1 MPKIIDV
8 IHHFPK
14 SYNGEFRQ
22 DFVVL
27 DKLPEFL
34 YEKKG
39 VCLIASDDGF
49 YDCLFYD
56 TPGKNWKAFAGREFD
71 LKMKDGTIIHASGQ
85 WWDGKHQENAP
96 EPIVRVGIGT
106 IEGLGKCNVFSSGH
120 ISKVKYE
127 EWLSKNTPSNDYY
140 KYK

>member
-1 MPKIIDV
+1 MYAQIIPKPFKFITRKDFGMKIK
-8 IHHFPK
+8 HHFPK

-56 TPGKNWKAFAGREFD
+56 TPGKSAKKSCWK
-71 LKMKDGTIIHASGQ
+71 
-85 WWDGKHQENAP
+85 N
-96 EPIVRVGIGT
+96 
-106 IEGLGKCNVFSSGH
+106 
-120 ISKVKYE
+120 
-127 EWLSKNTPSNDYY
+127 
-140 KYK
+140 